1 MISLASTA
9 HDPPGSGG
17 RIIYDYLMPN
27 SALFEDNGETVKYK
41 SRLKHFLVVA
51 HTFFFTIAIHH
62 SQAAQMSVQA
72 IGEAVDLSTQE
83 YVYSEIHCVD
93 EGALVRDVFYKDA
106 DHQLIA
112 HKNLSYKTGPATPSV
127 VQDNFY
133 ANESIF
139 VGLQGDELTMKITV
153 DTVPDL
159 DVKISRESPA
169 DLPLVIDAGFD
180 AFVLKHWNVLLGGE
194 SKSFQF
200 PFARQER
207 LIDLR
212 IQSAACTYQ
221 TETDRCFTVEVDN
234 WILRMLLAPIELG
247 YDSGL
252 KRLSRFRGLSNIGD
266 GSGGGQEVEITYS
279 YEALPAVSCALD
291 DMLASEALN
300 MQGSMT
306 PNSRAWSL

>member
-1 MISLASTA
+1 
-9 HDPPGSGG
+9 
-17 RIIYDYLMPN
+17 MPN
-27 SALFEDNGETVKYK
+27 SALLDVNGEIVKYK
-41 SRLKHFLVVA
+41 SRLKDYLVVA
-51 HTFFFTIAIHH
+51 PTFFFAIAIHH
-62 SQAAQMSVQA
+62 SQAAQMSVQV

-83 YVYSEIHCVD
+83 YLYSEIHCVD
-93 EGALVRDVFYKDA
+93 EGALVRDVFYKDL

-112 HKNLSYKTGPATPSV
+112 YKNLSYRTGPFTPSV
-127 VQDNFY
+127 VQNNFY
-133 ANESIF
+133 ANESIL
-139 VGLQGDELTMKITV
+139 VDLQGGEVSMKITG
-153 DTVPDL
+153 DTVSDL
-159 DVKISRESPA
+159 DVKISRESPP

-180 AFVLKHWNVLLGGE
+180 AFVLKHWNVLLYGE

-221 TETDRCFTVEVDN
+221 TETDKCFTVEVDN

-247 YDSGL
+247 YDPGL

-291 DMLASEALN
+291 DMRASEVVY
-300 MQGSMT
+300 MQGSMK
-306 PNSRAWSL
+306 PNSRIWSL